1 MIIGYERMLVVGKVI
16 PMVSSCSS
24 SWGGVTLQD
33 PRVLNLKMGKPKKI
47 TAMETMGTLLGLL
60 ECRAIGSLASCFAS
74 C

>member
-1 MIIGYERMLVVGKVI
+1 MWVKSYLWSPAVVLL
-16 PMVSSCSS
+16 
-24 SWGGVTLQD
+24 GGVTLQD